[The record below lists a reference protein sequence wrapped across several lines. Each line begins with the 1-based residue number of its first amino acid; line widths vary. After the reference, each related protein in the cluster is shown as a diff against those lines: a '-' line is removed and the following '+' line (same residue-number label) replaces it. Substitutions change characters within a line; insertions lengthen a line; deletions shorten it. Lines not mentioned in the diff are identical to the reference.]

1 MLTTLSR
8 RLQFEVAEDG
18 PTPVLHLA
26 GDLRREVVGELAA
39 LLRRRAPASGQTLTL
54 DLSAVDEMDSA
65 TVAALVSAWRR
76 ARDAGGALVVGATS
90 DHARRALATFRLS
103 PDPEPQPRPPSGFEA
118 LGGGLLGSA
127 GGMRDFVQLA
137 ADATFA
143 VLASFKNPRR
153 MRFGAIA
160 EQSIDIGSRAL
171 GIVGLITFLVG
182 LTLAFQAAHQL
193 QQFGAAIFV
202 ADMTSLSMVREM
214 GPLMVAILV
223 SGRSGSSLAAEIAT
237 MKVSEEIDALSVMG
251 LEPTDFL
258 VVPRLLAITLMVPL
272 LTVLADVLGMLGG
285 FLVGV
290 VYLDIAWNAFLAKMI
305 GALAPFDLVSG
316 LIKSVVF
323 GYGIGLIGL
332 FYGFRVHGGASE
344 VGRTTTSSVVASIF
358 FIIVANCFFSV
369 LFYVVL

>member
-1 MLTTLSR
+1 MTR
-8 RLQFEVAEDG
+8 RLRFEVAEDG
-18 PTPVLHLA
+18 PAPVLRLQ
-26 GDLRREVVGELAA
+26 GDVRRDVVGELAE
-39 LLRRRAPASGQTLTL
+39 LLRRRAPASGATLTL
-54 DLSAVDEMDSA
+54 DLSAVDAMDSA
-65 TVAALVSAWRR
+65 TVAALVHAWRR
-76 ARDAGGALVVGATS
+76 ARDAGGALVIDPLS
-90 DHARRALATFRLS
+90 DEARRALGMFRLG
-103 PDPEPQPRPPSGFEA
+103 PDPEPEPKAPGGFEA
-118 LGGGLLGSA
+118 LGGALLG
-127 GGMRDFVQLA
+127 GGDGIRAFLQLA

-143 VLASFKNPRR
+143 VVGSFKNPRR
-153 MRFGAIA
+153 MRWGAIA

-237 MKVSEEIDALSVMG
+237 MKVSEEVDALTVMG

-258 VVPRLLAITLMVPL
+258 AVPRLLAITLMVPL

-290 VYLDIAWNAFLAKMI
+290 VYLDVAWNAFLAKMI
-305 GALAPFDLVSG
+305 GALEPFDLVSG
-316 LIKSVVF
+316 LIKSLVF

-344 VGRTTTSSVVASIF
+344 VGRTTTASVVASIF